1 MSSDLAVSQF
11 NTQSVGFLEILLM
24 YFHGL
29 TSGVKI
35 VKANTQY
42 KSLPLQV
49 DRVIETYW
57 KTVPAEIENILEM
70 PVVINLI
77 CLCDVITYRNI
88 LAILV
93 PRPSECMP
101 DR

>member
-1 MSSDLAVSQF
+1 MHLKHSQC
-11 NTQSVGFLEILLM
+11 FLETLLM
-24 YFHGL
+24 YFHDHDSRRNRKKTNKHNKL
-29 TSGVKI
+29 
-35 VKANTQY
+35 
-42 KSLPLQV
+42 LFLQV
-49 DRVIETYW
+49 DKILDNYW
-57 KTVPAEIENILEM
+57 KLIPAKMENILDL

>member
-1 MSSDLAVSQF
+1 MAASLK
-11 NTQSVGFLEILLM
+11 TQSVGFLETLLM
-24 YFHGL
+24 YFHDQASSRNRKKTNKHNKL
-29 TSGVKI
+29 
-35 VKANTQY
+35 
-42 KSLPLQV
+42 LFLQV
-49 DRVIETYW
+49 DKIIDNYW
-57 KTVPAEIENILEM
+57 KLVPAKKENILDL
-70 PVVINLI
+70 PVVINPI

>member
-1 MSSDLAVSQF
+1 MAASLK
-11 NTQSVGFLEILLM
+11 TQSMGFLETLLM
-24 YFHGL
+24 YFHDQASRRNRKKKQTNINKL
-29 TSGVKI
+29 
-35 VKANTQY
+35 
-42 KSLPLQV
+42 LLLQV
-49 DRVIETYW
+49 DKIIDNYW
-57 KTVPAEIENILEM
+57 KLIPAKMENILDL